1 MTMIE
6 EIKHS
11 ADERMGKSLEVLQS
25 TFGRL
30 RTGRA
35 NPSLLEGIEVPYY
48 GTDTPLNQVASIIV
62 EDARTLAISPWDKN
76 LIPDIEKAVLKSDL
90 GITPA
95 STGELIRLPLPA
107 LTEENRRDLARQAK
121 HEAESARI
129 AVRNI
134 RRDAIADIRELVKNK
149 EIADDEAHRAEEE
162 IQKLTDKRVADIDRS
177 LATKEADLM
186 EV

>member
-1 MTMIE
+1 M
-6 EIKHS
+6 
-11 ADERMGKSLEVLQS
+11 
-25 TFGRL
+25 
-30 RTGRA
+30 
-35 NPSLLEGIEVPYY
+35 
-48 GTDTPLNQVASIIV
+48 

-134 RRDAIADIRELVKNK
+134 RRDAIADVRELVKNK

>member
-1 MTMIE
+1 MIE

-35 NPSLLEGIEVPYY
+35 NPSLLEGIEVSYY

-134 RRDAIADIRELVKNK
+134 RRDAIADVRELVKNK

>member
-6 EIKHS
+6 KIKHN

-35 NPSLLEGIEVPYY
+35 NPSLLEGIEVSYY

-121 HEAESARI
+121 QEAESARI

-134 RRDAIADIRELVKNK
+134 RRDAIADIRELQKNK

>member
-1 MTMIE
+1 MIE
-6 EIKHS
+6 KIKHN

-35 NPSLLEGIEVPYY
+35 NPSLLEGIEVSYY

-121 HEAESARI
+121 QEAESARI

-134 RRDAIADIRELVKNK
+134 RRDAIADIRELLKNK

>member
-1 MTMIE
+1 MIE
-6 EIKHS
+6 KIKHS

-35 NPSLLEGIEVPYY
+35 NPSLLEGIEVSYY

-121 HEAESARI
+121 QEAESARI

-134 RRDAIADIRELVKNK
+134 RRDAIADIRELQKNK

>member
-1 MTMIE
+1 MIE
-6 EIKHS
+6 KIKHN

-35 NPSLLEGIEVPYY
+35 NPSLLEGIEVSYY

-121 HEAESARI
+121 QEAESARI

-134 RRDAIADIRELVKNK
+134 RRDAIADIRELQKNK

>member
-1 MTMIE
+1 MIE
-6 EIKHS
+6 KIKHN
-11 ADERMGKSLEVLQS
+11 ADERMGKSLEVLRS

-35 NPSLLEGIEVPYY
+35 NPSLLEGIEVSYY

-121 HEAESARI
+121 QEAESARI

-134 RRDAIADIRELVKNK
+134 RRDAIADIRELLKNK